1 MAPIIYTVWNRT
13 VRHCAVSDDQEDA
26 PLLSQPAGNSNR
38 PVDRVV
44 QSRLARY
51 EAHPQS
57 PHLAITTL

>member
-26 PLLSQPAGNSNR
+26 PLLSQPAGNSDR

-51 EAHPQS
+51 EAHP
-57 PHLAITTL
+57 